1 MKRQKGFT
9 LTEMIVVSA
18 IVAIL
23 LGIGVPSYRYIT
35 NSYRM
40 SAEVNSLLG
49 DMQYARAE
57 SVREGQFVTVC
68 ISRTPYTSCD
78 GGSTTW
84 QEGWIVFSDPNGNG
98 IVDAGEA
105 ILKVQQAFLRGATA
119 QDSFVDAANGIAA
132 VTYNREGFATT
143 QAGFPDT
150 SITLHDP
157 TANAVWTRCL
167 WINPMGV
174 PRVAMTTTAPE
185 SAGQVCN

>member
-9 LTEMIVVSA
+9 VTELMVVTA

-35 NSYRM
+35 ASYRI
-40 SAEVNSLLG
+40 SGEVNSLLG
-49 DMQYARAE
+49 DLQYARAE
-57 SVREGQFVTVC
+57 ALREGQPVTVC
-68 ISRTPYTSCD
+68 ISRNGTSCD

-84 QEGWIVFSDPNGNG
+84 QEGWIVFSDVNGNG
-98 IVDAGEA
+98 TVDAA
-105 ILKVQQAFLRGATA
+105 DTVVKVQQAFLGATP
-119 QDSFVDAANGIAA
+119 DRFVDLANGVAT

-157 TANAVWTRCL
+157 TANAQWTRCL

-174 PRVAMTTTAPE
+174 PRVATPTTAPE
-185 SAGQVCN
+185 SAAQVCN